1 MAKTLLRGDNGEI
14 THKLYTIHQGFK
26 VYLTIE
32 DSDRIHKVKGE
43 DVANY
48 YNGEDYTELENL
60 KEDMA
65 SIITGN
71 IDPKVIALN
80 IARHASVIKDEVLEI
95 PM

>member
-14 THKLYTIHQGFK
+14 THKLYTVHQGVK

-43 DVANY
+43 DVESY
-48 YNGEDYTELENL
+48 YSGEDYKELENL
-60 KEDMA
+60 KEDIA

-71 IDPKVIALN
+71 IDPKVIKLN
-80 IARHASVIKDEVLEI
+80 VARHASVI
-95 PM
+95 